1 MKDKLAKAK
10 DRIPKELWLKARA
23 EAILE
28 SKTVADWVCEAIRE
42 KLERRQK

>member
-10 DRIPKELWLKARA
+10 NRIPIELWLKARA

-28 SKTVADWVCEAIRE
+28 RKTVGDWVCEAIKE

>member
-23 EAILE
+23 QAILE
-28 SKTVADWVCEAIRE
+28 DKTVADWVCEAIRE
-42 KLERRQK
+42 KLERR